1 MIQGIYLATQAM
13 TIQTQKQDQVANNLA
28 NLNTAGFKQSSL
40 FARAYQRTVAD
51 EKLHPYANREIKADE
66 CLVDYREGQMRKT
79 GSPLDV
85 MIKGS
90 GFFTA
95 MTSEGVRYTRNGNFA
110 LDPDGFLIAFDGSKV
125 LGKEGFIRFDGKG
138 DIRINERGEIYQGE
152 QHKGTLRIAD
162 FRKPYRLLRE
172 QNTMLRP
179 QLPDNPEIQSAGF
192 TVNQGYLEGSNVEL
206 IKNMVAMISSQRA
219 FEADSKALQA
229 QDQTLDKAVNQIGR
243 VG

>member
-13 TIQTQKQDQVANNLA
+13 SLQAQKQDQVANNLA
-28 NLNTAGFKQSSL
+28 NLNTTGFKQSSL

-51 EKLHPYANREIKADE
+51 DRLNPYANREIRADE
-66 CLVDYREGQMRKT
+66 CVVDYREGQMIQT
-79 GSPLDV
+79 GASLDC

-110 LDPDGFLIAFDGSKV
+110 LDPDGFLITFDGSKV
-125 LGKEGFIRFDGKG
+125 LGKEGFIRFDGEG
-138 DIRINERGEIYQGE
+138 QVRITEQGEVYQGNE
-152 QHKGTLRIAD
+152 QKGVLRIAD
-162 FRKPYRLLRE
+162 FEKPYRLLRE

-179 QLPDNPEIQSAGF
+179 QLPDNPEVASAGF
-192 TVNQGYLEGSNVEL
+192 SINQGYLEGSNVEL
-206 IKNMVAMISSQRA
+206 IKNMVAMISAHRA
-219 FEADSKALQA
+219 FEADSKALQS
-229 QDQTLDKAVNQIGR
+229 QDQTLDKAVNEIGR